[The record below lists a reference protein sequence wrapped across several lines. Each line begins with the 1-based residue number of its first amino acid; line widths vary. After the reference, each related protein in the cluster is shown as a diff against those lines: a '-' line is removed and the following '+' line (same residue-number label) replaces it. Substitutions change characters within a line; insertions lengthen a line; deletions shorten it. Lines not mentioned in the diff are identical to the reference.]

1 MDDRDLKTRLRDWV
15 KTEKEKILG
24 IRGTKKKTAYIWEY
38 YKLWIIGLIF
48 VLWFVPF
55 AIHQYRT
62 NAGDYW
68 CYMMFTNTYADA
80 GNGSDLWKDY
90 TEYAE
95 FDLKEK
101 DVEFN
106 AESYFDYLK
115 GVTGNSY
122 FEAFVAF
129 ADGGVLDGITAGTDS
144 LTALGRTGRLKDL
157 NSEECAAIKA
167 KYEDRFVYSVPIDTE
182 YSTDPVPVGIDISDS
197 KLVTKYGVYAEP
209 CALGIGALSE
219 NVDSV
224 ELFLDFIFDK

>member
-1 MDDRDLKTRLRDWV
+1 MDDRDLKTRLKDWAA
-15 KTEKEKILG
+15 TEKEKILG

-48 VLWFVPF
+48 ILWFVPF

-122 FEAFVAF
+122 FEAFVAQGKIRRPF
-129 ADGGVLDGITAGTDS
+129 CLLRS
-144 LTALGRTGRLKDL
+144 
-157 NSEECAAIKA
+157 
-167 KYEDRFVYSVPIDTE
+167 DR
-182 YSTDPVPVGIDISDS
+182 
-197 KLVTKYGVYAEP
+197 YGVQHGSGP
-209 CALGIGALSE
+209 GRDRHKRQQTRDKVRSLCRALCSRHRSP
-219 NVDSV
+219 V
-224 ELFLDFIFDK
+224 

>member
-1 MDDRDLKTRLRDWV
+1 MDDRDLKTRLRDWA

-101 DVEFN
+101 DVEF
-106 AESYFDYLK
+106 
-115 GVTGNSY
+115 
-122 FEAFVAF
+122 
-129 ADGGVLDGITAGTDS
+129 
-144 LTALGRTGRLKDL
+144 R
-157 NSEECAAIKA
+157 
-167 KYEDRFVYSVPIDTE
+167 RFSQ
-182 YSTDPVPVGIDISDS
+182 SRS
-197 KLVTKYGVYAEP
+197 
-209 CALGIGALSE
+209 
-219 NVDSV
+219 
-224 ELFLDFIFDK
+224 